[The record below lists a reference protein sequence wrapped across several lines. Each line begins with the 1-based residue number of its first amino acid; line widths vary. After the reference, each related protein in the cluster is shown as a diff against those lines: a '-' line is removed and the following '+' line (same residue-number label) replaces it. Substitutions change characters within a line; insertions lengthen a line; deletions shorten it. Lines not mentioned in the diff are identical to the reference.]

1 MSLDYILS
9 NGATIGFSSEAER
22 DAYLDTTAGTGAQTQ
37 EFALAANPG
46 ESMETI
52 KNIYHDRHYGP
63 GGAFEQQLLSGA
75 ADPTQA
81 RAYFDAGG
89 QDPAVIQKILSAA
102 QTWGAQTDQN
112 FGYNR
117 GIDDDVNPGLNQAL
131 SMIYGY
137 GGDYGQG
144 GWVEHAGQM
153 NAEDRASA
161 DRFLR
166 LVDDA
171 DVGAGGAGGAGG
183 GGAGGDDDLRF
194 YGGGGAGG
202 IGSLSRSGGYII
214 DANANPAMGGHIF
227 AARPGVSSSPGVTPM
242 RPMRWGRVAADQYLS
257 RARDQGMAT
266 YGSDGLGV
274 ADFGL
279 SKRYVIPPLFD
290 YSTTGDGPAGDTVLG
305 KAAGGEI
312 RGPGTGTSDD
322 VPMMGSDGEFMMTAD
337 AVRGAGGGSRRE
349 GARRMYQIMHDFERR
364 TGRGG

>member
-1 MSLDYILS
+1 MSLDYILP

-22 DAYLDTTAGTGAQTQ
+22 DEYLGSPAGTGAQTQ
-37 EFALAANPG
+37 ESALAANPG
-46 ESMETI
+46 ASMETI
-52 KNIYHDRHYGP
+52 KNTYHARHYGP

-75 ADPTQA
+75 ADPAQA

-102 QTWGAQTDQN
+102 QTWGAQTGQN

-153 NAEDRASA
+153 NAEDRASS

-166 LVDDA
+166 LVDGA
-171 DVGAGGAGGAGG
+171 DVGADDDISLYGAGG
-183 GGAGGDDDLRF
+183 GGAGGAQ
-194 YGGGGAGG
+194 GGAGG

-242 RPMRWGRVAADQYLS
+242 RPMQWGRVAADQYLS

-290 YSTTGDGPAGDTVLG
+290 YSTTGDGPAGNTVLG

-312 RGPGTGTSDD
+312 RGPGTGTSDS
-322 VPMMGSDGEFMMTAD
+322 VPLMGSDGEFMMTAD
-337 AVRGAGGGSRRE
+337 AVRGAGGGSRR
-349 GARRMYQIMHDFERR
+349 
-364 TGRGG
+364 

>member
-1 MSLDYILS
+1 MSLDYILP

-22 DAYLDTTAGTGAQTQ
+22 DAYLGSTAGTGAQTQ

-52 KNIYHDRHYGP
+52 KNIYHARHYGP

-171 DVGAGGAGGAGG
+171 DVGAGGGGAGG
-183 GGAGGDDDLRF
+183 GGGGDDGSLRWAVARAVLAVCPVRAATSSTRTPTRPWAGI
-194 YGGGGAGG
+194 YLQPGRASARPQASHPCAPCGGA
-202 IGSLSRSGGYII
+202 
-214 DANANPAMGGHIF
+214 A
-227 AARPGVSSSPGVTPM
+227 SPPI
-242 RPMRWGRVAADQYLS
+242 S
-257 RARDQGMAT
+257 
-266 YGSDGLGV
+266 
-274 ADFGL
+274 
-279 SKRYVIPPLFD
+279 I
-290 YSTTGDGPAGDTVLG
+290 
-305 KAAGGEI
+305 
-312 RGPGTGTSDD
+312 
-322 VPMMGSDGEFMMTAD
+322 
-337 AVRGAGGGSRRE
+337 
-349 GARRMYQIMHDFERR
+349 
-364 TGRGG
+364 

>member
-1 MSLDYILS
+1 MSLDYILP
-9 NGATIGFSSEAER
+9 NGATIGFNSEAER
-22 DAYLDTTAGTGAQTQ
+22 DAYLGSSAGSGAQSQ
-37 EFALAANPG
+37 DDALAASPG
-46 ESMETI
+46 SSITDL
-52 KNIYHDRHYGP
+52 KNANHAQHYGT

-75 ADPTQA
+75 ADPAQA

-89 QDPAVIQKILSAA
+89 NNPAVIQKILSAA
-102 QTWGAQTDQN
+102 QTWGAQTGQN
-112 FGYNR
+112 FGYNK

-153 NAEDRASA
+153 NAEDRASS

-166 LVDDA
+166 LVDGA
-171 DVGAGGAGGAGG
+171 DVGAGGAGGGG
-183 GGAGGDDDLRF
+183 GNGGGDQRF
-194 YGGGGAGG
+194 GAQGGAGG

-214 DANANPAMGGHIF
+214 DTNANPAMGGHVY

-242 RPMRWGRVAADQYLS
+242 KPMQWGRVPADQYLS
-257 RARDQGMAT
+257 RAQDQGMAT

-290 YSTTGDGPAGDTVLG
+290 YSTTGDGPAGNTVLG

-312 RGPGTGTSDD
+312 RGPGTGTSDS
-322 VPMMGSDGEFMMTAD
+322 VPLMGSDGEFMMTAD